1 MTVFTP
7 TLSLPLFSPSP
18 SHSFS
23 SLTFFCFYC
32 YHCQRGL
39 RKLPEFLSSYLPPPP
54 LLFARGNHHR
64 VIQDDFHSRS
74 LPKRRSFLSRCFSS
88 VPFFSLS
95 LLLLFFSFLFLLP
108 EARRFSLSL
117 LESPLARRGL
127 EIGLR
132 IKCLKGIAD
141 TGKGRET
148 ILLRLTWALSFAVR
162 NCVGEIGIS
171 AILHSDSL
179 RNGSPMEQMTRIN
192 GDWRKR
198 ERERDI
204 LEKIKICL
212 CLLEL
217 CYAALLF
224 GQRILRTVSIF
235 VKIVERRES
244 I

>member
-1 MTVFTP
+1 MRTKLLFLSLSLSLRSVERQRPKKGARPWHYEAFTSDRLEIIRPVTSHNTKIMTVFTP

-18 SHSFS
+18 SHSSS

-108 EARRFSLSL
+108 QARRFSLSL

-148 ILLRLTWALSFAVR
+148 ILLRLT
-162 NCVGEIGIS
+162 
-171 AILHSDSL
+171 
-179 RNGSPMEQMTRIN
+179 
-192 GDWRKR
+192 
-198 ERERDI
+198 
-204 LEKIKICL
+204 
-212 CLLEL
+212 
-217 CYAALLF
+217 
-224 GQRILRTVSIF
+224 
-235 VKIVERRES
+235 
-244 I
+244 